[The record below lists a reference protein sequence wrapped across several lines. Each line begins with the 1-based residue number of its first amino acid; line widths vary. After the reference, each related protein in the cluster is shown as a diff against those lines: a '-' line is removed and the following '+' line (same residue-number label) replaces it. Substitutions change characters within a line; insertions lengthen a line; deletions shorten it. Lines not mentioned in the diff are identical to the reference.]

1 MSENNQ
7 NIENTANIKRY
18 IYQIKPTY
26 SSNQIEF
33 KPIGY
38 IYQGEKIKNELIEID
53 KSIFEGKEYT
63 KDRFNISDEIYIQF
77 YKYNY
82 LDYELVTSKSY
93 HILLGSIMYNR
104 KLIIGNLCNF
114 MLDFDITDDTTNIKS
129 FNDLVS
135 SKLIG
140 NIKLRLFLDERNEE
154 FDVEIKNLN
163 GAIKKIIDITMS
175 ENMKNIFNSEL
186 AKRDAERIKR
196 LGEIDY
202 KIPTKVT
209 NFNDLI
215 KKYKENGD
223 INKTLDDHN
232 YLN

>member
-1 MSENNQ
+1 MT
-7 NIENTANIKRY
+7 ENTKTNVKRY

-38 IYQGEKIKNELIEID
+38 IIQGEKIKNELIELD
-53 KSIFEGKEYT
+53 KSIFEEGQNYT
-63 KDRFNISDEIYIQF
+63 KDRFNIYEVYIQF

-82 LDYELVTSKSY
+82 VDYELVTSKNY
-93 HILLGSIMYNR
+93 HILLGSVMYNR

-114 MLDFDITDDTTNIKS
+114 MLDFDITEDTTNINS
-129 FNDLVS
+129 FNELVS
-135 SKLIG
+135 SRLNG
-140 NIKLRLFLDERNEE
+140 EVKLRLFLDNKNET
-154 FDVEIKNLN
+154 FDIEVKNLN
-163 GAIKKIIDITMS
+163 DAIKKIINITTTD
-175 ENMKNIFNSEL
+175 NMKNIINTEL

-209 NFNDLI
+209 NFNDLV
-215 KKYKENGD
+215 KKYKESGD
-223 INKTLDDHN
+223 INKTLDEQN